1 MPFHD
6 LVRYACVPINHL
18 GPGSL
23 LRHDD
28 DVLAILTYVLLD

>member
-28 DVLAILTYVLLD
+28 VLAILTYVLLD